1 MSDLL
6 AHLARWAADVVYYFG
21 YPGVAVLMVLSNL
34 HLPIPSQLVLP
45 FAGFLVGEGRFSFF
59 PVLAAATVGAVS
71 ASLVLY
77 FPGRLLGEER
87 LRRFVGRFGRFVLV
101 DESDL
106 DKAGGLFERHG
117 GKAVLIGHLIPGV
130 GAFVSIPAGLKR
142 MPFWGRFFAY
152 TVLGSVIWNVAFIA
166 LGWGLGSR
174 WRLVERYAPVIEY
187 AVLAV
192 VVGAI
197 LWFVWRRWRV
207 RE

>member
-6 AHLARWAADVVYYFG
+6 AHLAQWAADVVYYFG

-45 FAGFLVGEGRFSFF
+45 FAGFLIGEGHFSFF
-59 PVLAAATVGAVS
+59 PMLAAATTGALA

-106 DKAGGLFERHG
+106 DKAGLLFERHG

-142 MPFWGRFFAY
+142 MPFWGLFFAY
-152 TVLGSVIWNVAFIA
+152 TVLGSVLWNVAFIA

-174 WRLVERYAPVIEY
+174 WKLVKQYAPIVEY

-192 VVGAI
+192 VVGGI
-197 LWFVWRRWRV
+197 LWFMWRRWKACG
-207 RE
+207 